1 MIQYLASLPAAKQI
15 LWGYF
20 LWYVVFAC
28 LYFDPDPKLWLTS
41 LGLSLIVGYALYTNA
56 KATSRGNNQLEPW
69 QAFRFFLTP
78 FCVSSFSALV
88 KGRDFMLV
96 FSPHLQDN
104 LIALGVIAVAYL
116 FVLMAKGLKSK

>member
-20 LWYVVFAC
+20 LWYLVFAC
-28 LYFDPDPKLWLTS
+28 LYFDPDPRLWLTS

-56 KATSRGNNQLEPW
+56 KTASHGNNQLEPW
-69 QAFRFFLTP
+69 QTFRFFLTP

-96 FSPHLQDN
+96 FSPQVQDN
-104 LIALGVIAVAYL
+104 LIATGVIAGAYL
-116 FVLMAKGLKSK
+116 LALLAKGLKSK